1 MVRTGVGVPT
11 AIVEMARASGLQLL
25 GPRRRDPT
33 RTTTYGTGELA
44 LEACRRGARTVLVCI
59 GGSATTDGGAG
70 MAQALGARLLD
81 AQGRE
86 LGPGGEALLDLAR
99 VDVSGLDPT
108 VRTASFVVATDVDN
122 PLVGP
127 SGAAAVYGPQKGA
140 TPADVI
146 LLDRALRHYAAVLY
160 RDLGIDV
167 RGLPGA
173 GAAGGLGGGLV
184 AFLGARLRPGV
195 EVVSEAVA
203 LERRVEEADV
213 VVTGEGS
220 FDRQSLRGKTVAG
233 VLRLAALAGRP
244 AFVLCGRAERG
255 VTVEGATV
263 RSLAERFGMDAA
275 RARAGTLLADLAAE
289 VAGERAAAA
298 RG

>member
-1 MVRTGVGVPT
+1 MSTTRS
-11 AIVEMARASGLQLL
+11 SGR
-25 GPRRRDPT
+25 P
-33 RTTTYGTGELA
+33 
-44 LEACRRGARTVLVCI
+44 
-59 GGSATTDGGAG
+59 
-70 MAQALGARLLD
+70 
-81 AQGRE
+81 
-86 LGPGGEALLDLAR
+86 
-99 VDVSGLDPT
+99 
-108 VRTASFVVATDVDN
+108 
-122 PLVGP
+122 
-127 SGAAAVYGPQKGA
+127 GAAAVYGPQKGA

-146 LLDRALRHYAAVLY
+146 LLDRALRHYAAVLH

-167 RGLPGA
+167 RQLPGA

-195 EVVSEAVA
+195 EVVSEAVG
-203 LERRVEEADV
+203 LERRVEDADV

-233 VLRLAALAGRP
+233 VLRLAALARRP
-244 AFVLCGRAERG
+244 AFVLCGRAEAG
-255 VTVEGATV
+255 VTAEGATV
-263 RSLAERFGMDAA
+263 RSLAERFGLSAA